1 MVSTLGTF
9 PKHQKVKFNILLY
22 EKLQTQGAKTTYSKG
37 IWSQP
42 TLVY

>member
-1 MVSTLGTF
+1 MVSTLGTL

-22 EKLQTQGAKTTYSKG
+22 EKLQTQGAETTYSKG

-42 TLVY
+42 ALVY